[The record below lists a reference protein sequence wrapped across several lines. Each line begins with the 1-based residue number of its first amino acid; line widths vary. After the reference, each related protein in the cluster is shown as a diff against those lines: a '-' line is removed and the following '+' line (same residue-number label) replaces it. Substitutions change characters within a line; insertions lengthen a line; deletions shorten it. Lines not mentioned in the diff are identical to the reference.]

1 MHADPRRPVRGA
13 RYPRP
18 QPPKEPPLDVF
29 ELRRKLVDD
38 YGQYAKSFV
47 SIADERI
54 REHVD
59 RELREGLLWPEP
71 LIQLNPA
78 FESGGT
84 VDELVERKLLHPECE
99 RIFSAKA
106 LLPDGQIEDRGPLRL
121 HRHQTD
127 AIEAARANANYVL
140 TTGTGSGKS
149 LTYIIP
155 IVDRVLRHGSGQGIQ
170 AIIVYPM
177 NALANSQ
184 IGELDKYINFGY
196 PDRKGP
202 VTFARYTG
210 QESDEER
217 LAIMA
222 NPPDILITNYVMME
236 LILTRPYEKKLTSA
250 AKGLKFLVFDE
261 LHTYRGR
268 QGADVA
274 LLARRIRNACEADD
288 VQHIGT
294 SATMA
299 STVGT
304 LDEQRAEVARV
315 ASQLFGAPVEP
326 KNVIG
331 ETLRRVT
338 NAADMDDPD
347 FKTRLRDR
355 LTPAAPPPTD
365 FAPFVADPLSAWIE
379 DAIGLTKDSTT
390 GRLIRRKPR
399 SISGRDGAA
408 AELAEVAGIPEDAA
422 ASVIRDQLLAGYRID
437 DPETGFRVFAFRL
450 HQFISRG
457 ETVYGTIEEP
467 SERYLTTEA
476 QRYVPG
482 DRSKIL
488 FPLAFCREC
497 GQDYYPVWLSDGEG
511 GRSLT
516 ERDQFDVQ
524 SDGRLAAGFVFID
537 GAETS
542 WPTDS
547 EEVTKRLPDDWLEA
561 HDGATRPKKDVGKN
575 LPRAIRLLPDGKED
589 DEGLDVWFVPA
600 PFRFCLNCGVAYTAR
615 QRSDFA
621 KLATLGSGGRSTA
634 TTILSLSV
642 VRGLRADESLEEKAR
657 KLLSFT
663 DNRQDASLQA
673 GHFNDFVQTS
683 LLRSALFTAATG
695 AGEEGLTHEALAQ
708 RVFDALS
715 LPATYY
721 ASDPDVK
728 YAARDETDRALR
740 NVIGYRLY
748 RDQMR
753 GWRITSPNL
762 EQCGLLRIDYRSL
775 HDLCANDEDW
785 QGTHPALAL
794 ADAETR
800 VRIAKVLLDHM
811 RRELAIKVDYLNEQT
826 QEQIQQQSS
835 VQLRHPW
842 AIDDGERLESARTLF
857 PRSRKPNDYR
867 GFAFLSPLSGFGQ
880 YLRRPATLPHLN
892 ERLKAAETGQV
903 IVDLLATLKI
913 AGLVEQVKEAA
924 DADDVPG
931 YQIPASAMVW
941 KAGDGTAGFVDPI
954 RVPRAPEEGRR
965 TNDFFVR
972 FYRSIAEDAKG
983 LIAHEHTAQVP
994 SELREE
1000 REAEFREATLPV
1012 LFCSPTMELG
1022 VDIAE
1027 LNAVNM
1033 RNVPPTPANY
1043 AQRSGRAGRSGQP
1056 ALVFTYCTTGSPHD
1070 QYYFRRQHDMVSGQV
1085 APPRIDLGNEDL
1097 VRAHVQAIWLAET
1110 GASLGSSLR
1119 DVLDVEG
1126 DDPSLDLLPNL
1137 KEQAESATSRQLARD
1152 RADVVLASIGTEL
1165 TNAPWFDDDWLE
1177 RAIDGAAL
1185 RLDDACDRWRGLY
1198 RAAREQRE
1206 RQNKVIGDASK
1217 DQKAKNEAKRLRR
1230 EAESQLELLTSEG
1243 SGSSIQSDFYSY
1255 RYFASEGLLPGYSF
1269 PRLPLS
1275 AYVPGGRR
1283 ARDDGEFVS
1292 RPRFLAVSEFGPR
1305 SFIYHEGSRFIVN
1318 RVLMPPEERTD
1329 DGEGL
1334 ATSTVKWCTA
1344 CGYLHPVLQPPGPDL
1359 CERCAVPLD
1368 TPITNLFRLQNV
1380 ATKRRDRISSDEE
1393 ERMRQGYDVR
1403 TGIRF
1408 TQRHGVADSRTA
1420 TVHLGDDSISTLT
1433 FGDSA
1438 EIWRVNLGWRRQ
1450 TRTGKRGFVLDTQ
1463 NGYWARNE
1471 AADKELD
1478 PEDPM
1483 SPSRATVIPYV
1494 EDRKNALLLEFT
1506 EPQDAALLA
1515 SMQAALKRG
1524 IGSVYELEDNELA
1537 AEPLPTPEDRRTILF
1552 YEAAEGGAGV
1562 LRRLVDDP
1570 GQLARVAAAA
1580 LEICHYD
1587 TATGEDIG
1595 HAPGARF
1602 DCEAGCY
1609 DCLMSYMNQPDH
1621 DVLDRKLLPPLLTAL
1636 REAHVDVSP
1645 VATSREDHLAELKN
1659 LTDSGL
1665 ERSWLDFV
1673 YERDLALPTS
1683 GQKLIEECHA
1693 RPDFFYDHHGAAV
1706 FIDGPH
1712 HDEATQGRL
1721 DDRKRTCLEDLGYT
1735 VIRFGYDVGE
1745 WEAVLRRF
1753 PSVFGV
1759 ST

>member
-1 MHADPRRPVRGA
+1 
-13 RYPRP
+13 
-18 QPPKEPPLDVF
+18 LDVF
-29 ELRRKLVDD
+29 ELRRKLVED
-38 YGQYAKSFV
+38 YGEYATSFV
-47 SIADERI
+47 NVADDRI
-54 REHVD
+54 REHID
-59 RELREGLLWPEP
+59 EELKGGLLWPEP

-84 VDELVERKLLHPECE
+84 VDELVARGLLHEECE
-99 RIFSAKA
+99 RIFRKKG
-106 LLPDGQIEDRGPLRL
+106 LLPGGQVEDRGPLRL
-121 HRHQTD
+121 HKHQTE
-127 AIEAARANANYVL
+127 AIEAANAGANYVL

-149 LTYIIP
+149 LTYIVP
-155 IVDRVLRHGSGQGIQ
+155 IVDRVLRSGSGQGIK

-184 IGELDKYINFGY
+184 IGELDKYINLGY

-222 NPPDILITNYVMME
+222 NPPDILVTNYVMME
-236 LILTRPYEKKLTSA
+236 LILTRPMEKKLTSA
-250 AKGLKFLVFDE
+250 AKDLRFLVFDE

-274 LLARRIRNACEADD
+274 LLARRIRNACGVED

-304 LDEQRAEVARV
+304 LDQQRAEVARV
-315 ASQLFGAPVEP
+315 ASQLFGKKVEP
-326 KNVIG
+326 EHVIG
-331 ETLRRVT
+331 ETLRRATGAVEIDD
-338 NAADMDDPD
+338 AD
-347 FKTRLRDR
+347 FIARLQER
-355 LTPAAPPPTD
+355 LASAGALPTD
-365 FAPFVADPLSAWIE
+365 HASFVADPLSAWIE
-379 DAIGLTKDSTT
+379 DAIGLTTDRST

-399 SISGRDGAA
+399 AINGPDGAA
-408 AELAEVAGIPEDAA
+408 VELASVASITSEE
-422 ASVIRDQLLAGYRID
+422 ASKSIQEHLLAGYQIS

-457 ETVYGTIEEP
+457 ETVYATIEDR
-467 SERYLTTEA
+467 SLRYLTTEA
-476 QRYVPG
+476 QRFVPG

-497 GQDYYPVWLSDGEG
+497 GQDYYPVWLNDIDGE
-511 GRSLT
+511 RTVT
-516 ERDQFDVQ
+516 ERDLFEIQ
-524 SDGRLAAGFVFID
+524 SDRSVVAGFVFVD
-537 GAETS
+537 GEGNS
-542 WPTDS
+542 WPSDPQDI
-547 EEVTKRLPDDWLEA
+547 VKRLPDDWLEA
-561 HDGATRPKKDVGKN
+561 HDGATRVKKDVAKN
-575 LPRAIRLLPDGKED
+575 LPRSIRILPVGEED
-589 DEGLDVWFVPA
+589 EEGIDVWFVPA
-600 PFRFCLNCGVAYTAR
+600 PFRFCLRCGVAYTAR

-642 VRGLRADESLEEKAR
+642 VRGLRADQSLEAKAR

-683 LLRSALFTAATG
+683 LLRSALFAA
-695 AGEEGLTHEALAQ
+695 ASAASDEGVQHEALAQ

-715 LPATYY
+715 LPAEYY

-728 YAARDETDRALR
+728 YAAKEETERALR
-740 NVIGYRLY
+740 NVIGYRIY

-762 EQCGLLRIDYRSL
+762 EQCGLLWIDYRSL
-775 HDLCANDEDW
+775 EELCATDDDW

-800 VRIAKVLLDHM
+800 KKVAKVLLDHM
-811 RRELAIKVDYLNEQT
+811 RRELAIKVDYLSEQT
-826 QEQIQQQSS
+826 QEQIQLQSS
-835 VQLRHPW
+835 VKLRSPW
-842 AIDDGERLESARTLF
+842 AIDEGERLEAATVLF
-857 PRSRKPNDYR
+857 PRSQKPGDYR
-867 GFAFLSPLSGFGQ
+867 GFTYLSALSGFGQ

-892 ERLKAAETGQV
+892 ERLKAVETAQV
-903 IVDLLATLKI
+903 IVDLLATLRI
-913 AGLVEQVKEAA
+913 AGLVERVKEPN
-924 DADDVPG
+924 DSDDVPG

-972 FYRSIAEDAKG
+972 FYRTIAEDAKG

-994 SELREE
+994 SDVREE
-1000 REAEFREATLPV
+1000 REAEFREARLPV

-1085 APPRIDLGNEDL
+1085 APPKIDLGNEDL

-1119 DVLDVEG
+1119 DVLDVDGE
-1126 DDPSLDLLPNL
+1126 DPTLELLPNL
-1137 KEQAESATSRQLARD
+1137 RAQAESSTAKQRARD
-1152 RADVVLASIGTEL
+1152 RAITVLESIGAEL
-1165 TNAPWFDDDWLE
+1165 TGAPWFEDGWLD
-1177 RAIDGAAL
+1177 RTIDGAA
-1185 RLDDACDRWRGLY
+1185 RELDAACDRWRALY

-1206 RQNKVIGDASK
+1206 KQNKIIGDASK
-1217 DQKAKNEAKRLRR
+1217 GQKEKNEAKRLRR
-1230 EAESQLELLTSEG
+1230 EAESQLELLTSETPG
-1243 SGSSIQSDFYSY
+1243 SLIQSDFYSY

-1275 AYVPGGRR
+1275 AYIPGGRR
-1283 ARDDGEFVS
+1283 ARQDGEFVS

-1305 SFIYHEGSRFIVN
+1305 SFIYHEGSRFIIN
-1318 RVLMPPEERTD
+1318 RVLMPPDERSD
-1329 DGEGL
+1329 EGEGL
-1334 ATSTVKWCTA
+1334 ATRSVKWCTT
-1344 CGYLHPVLQPPGPDL
+1344 CGYLHPMSNTSSPDL
-1359 CERCAVPLD
+1359 CERCTAPLD

-1393 ERMRQGYDVR
+1393 ERMRQGYDIR

-1408 TQRHGVADSRTA
+1408 TQRHGALDSRTA
-1420 TVHLGDDSISTLT
+1420 TVHAGETPIATLT

-1438 EIWRVNLGWRRQ
+1438 EIWRVNMGWRRQ
-1450 TRTGKRGFVLDTQ
+1450 TKTGKRGFVLDTQ

-1471 AADKELD
+1471 ANDLD

-1483 SPSRATVIPYV
+1483 SPSVVTVIPYV
-1494 EDRKNALLLEFT
+1494 EDRKNALLFEFT
-1506 EPQDAALLA
+1506 EPQDKALLA
-1515 SMQAALKRG
+1515 SMQAALKRA
-1524 IGSVYELEDNELA
+1524 IGVVYELEDNELA
-1537 AEPLPTPEDRRTILF
+1537 AEPLPTPDDRRTILF

-1580 LEICHYD
+1580 LEICHYH
-1587 TATGEDIG
+1587 TATGDDLH
-1595 HAPGARF
+1595 HAPTARF
-1602 DCEAGCY
+1602 DCEAACY
-1609 DCLMSYMNQPDH
+1609 DCLMSYTNQPDH
-1621 DVLDRKLLPPLLTAL
+1621 DVLDRKLLPGLLTQL
-1636 REAHVDVSP
+1636 REAHVDASP
-1645 VATSREDHLAELKN
+1645 VAKTREEHLAELKI

-1665 ERSWLDFV
+1665 ERNWLDFIF
-1673 YERDLALPTS
+1673 ERDLALPTS
-1683 GQKLIEECHA
+1683 GQKLIQDCHA
-1693 RPDFFYDHHGAAV
+1693 RPDFYYDHHGATV

-1712 HDEATQGRL
+1712 HDEATQTKL
-1721 DDRKRTCLEDLGYT
+1721 DDQKRRCLEDLGYT
-1735 VIRFGYDVGE
+1735 VIRFGFEPTE
-1745 WEAVLRRF
+1745 WETVVRHY
-1753 PSVFGV
+1753 PSIFGV
-1759 ST
+1759 ES

>member
-1 MHADPRRPVRGA
+1 M
-13 RYPRP
+13 
-18 QPPKEPPLDVF
+18 DVF
-29 ELRRKLVDD
+29 ELRRKLVED
-38 YGQYAKSFV
+38 YGQYATSFV
-47 SIADERI
+47 NIADDRI

-59 RELREGLLWPEP
+59 EEFKRGLLWPEP

-84 VDELVERKLLHPECE
+84 VDELVARGLLHPECE
-99 RIFSAKA
+99 RIFRAKS
-106 LLPDGQIEDRGPLRL
+106 LLPDGQLDDRGPLRL

-127 AIEAARANANYVL
+127 AINAANADANYVL

-149 LTYIIP
+149 LTYIVP
-155 IVDRVLRHGSGQGIQ
+155 IVDRVLRSGTGQGIK

-184 IGELDKYINFGY
+184 IGELDKYINLGY

-210 QESDEER
+210 QESDDDR

-222 NPPDILITNYVMME
+222 NPPDILVTNYVMME
-236 LILTRPYEKKLTSA
+236 LILTRPMEKKLTSA
-250 AKGLKFLVFDE
+250 AKGLEFLVFDE

-274 LLARRIRNACEADD
+274 LLARRIRNACGAEK

-299 STVGT
+299 STTGT
-304 LDEQRAEVARV
+304 LDEQRAKVAQV
-315 ASQLFGAPVEP
+315 ASQLFGASVEP
-326 KNVIG
+326 QHVIG
-331 ETLRRVT
+331 ETLRRAT
-338 NAADMDDPD
+338 SAIDIEDPT

-355 LTPAAPPPTD
+355 LAATLTPPED
-365 FAPFVADPLSAWIE
+365 HSSFIADPLSAWIE
-379 DAIGLTKDSTT
+379 DAIGLTTDSVT

-399 SISGRDGAA
+399 AITGTDGVAA
-408 AELAEVAGIPEDAA
+408 QLAAVAGVTPETAA
-422 ASVIRDQLLAGYRID
+422 NAIQDQLLAGYEIT
-437 DPETGFRVFAFRL
+437 DPDTDFRMFAFRL

-457 ETVYGTIEEP
+457 ETVYATIEDP
-467 SERYLTTEA
+467 PERYLTTEA
-476 QRYVPG
+476 QRFVPG

-497 GQDYYPVWLSDGEG
+497 GQDYYPVWLNDLADE
-511 GRSLT
+511 RTVT
-516 ERDQFDVQ
+516 ERDVFEAQ
-524 SDGRLAAGFVFID
+524 SERGVRAGFIFVE
-537 GAETS
+537 GEGNS
-542 WPTDS
+542 WPSDA
-547 EEVTKRLPDDWLEA
+547 EEVVKRLPDDWLEA
-561 HDGATRPKKDVGKN
+561 HEGATRAKKDVAKN
-575 LPRAIRLLPDGKED
+575 LPISIRVLPAGKED
-589 DEGLDVWFVPA
+589 EDGLDVWFIPA
-600 PFRFCLNCGVAYTAR
+600 PFRFCLRCGVAYTAR

-642 VRGLRADESLEEKAR
+642 VRGLRADETLEAKAR

-683 LLRSALFTAATG
+683 LLRSALFTAAE
-695 AGEEGLTHEALAQ
+695 AEGEAGLTHEMLAQ
-708 RVFDALS
+708 RVFDALA
-715 LPATYY
+715 LPAEFY
-721 ASDPDVK
+721 ASDPDAK
-728 YAARDETDRALR
+728 YAAKDETDRALR

-748 RDQMR
+748 RDLMR

-775 HDLCANDEDW
+775 EDLCATNEDW

-794 ADAETR
+794 AESDTR
-800 VRIAKVLLDHM
+800 SKIAKVLLDHM
-811 RRELAIKVDYLNEQT
+811 RRELAIKVDYLNEQV

-835 VQLRHPW
+835 VQLRSPW
-842 AIDDGERLESARTLF
+842 AIDEGERLETATVLF
-857 PRSRKPNDYR
+857 PRSQKPGDYR
-867 GFAFLSPLSGFGQ
+867 GFTYLSALSGFGQ
-880 YLRRPATLPHLN
+880 YLRRPATLPHLH
-892 ERLKAAETGQV
+892 ERLKADETAQV
-903 IVDLLATLKI
+903 IVDLLATLRI
-913 AGLVEQVKEAA
+913 AGLVERVKEPS

-931 YQIPASAMVW
+931 YQMPASAMLW
-941 KAGDGTAGFVDPI
+941 KAGDGTAGFIDPI
-954 RVPRAPEEGRR
+954 RVPRAPEDGRR

-972 FYRSIAEDAKG
+972 FYRTIAEDAKG

-994 SELREE
+994 SDVREE
-1000 REAEFREATLPV
+1000 REEEFREARLPV

-1070 QYYFRRQHDMVSGQV
+1070 QYYFRRQQDMVSGQV
-1085 APPRIDLGNEDL
+1085 APPKIDLSNEDL
-1097 VRAHVQAIWLAET
+1097 VRAHVQAIWLSET

-1119 DVLDVEG
+1119 DVLDVDG
-1126 DDPSLDLLPNL
+1126 DEPTLQLLPNL
-1137 KEQAESATSRQLARD
+1137 KAQAESATAKAHARD
-1152 RADVVLASIGTEL
+1152 RATVVLASIGAEL
-1165 TNAPWFDDDWLE
+1165 TNATWFDDSWLE
-1177 RAIDGAAL
+1177 RTIDGAAL
-1185 RLDDACDRWRGLY
+1185 ELDDACDRWRALY
-1198 RAAREQRE
+1198 RAAREQRDK
-1206 RQNKVIGDASK
+1206 QNKIIGDASK
-1217 DQKAKNEAKRLRR
+1217 GQKEKNEAKRLRR
-1230 EAESQLELLTSEG
+1230 EAESQLELLTAEVAG
-1243 SGSSIQSDFYSY
+1243 RSIQSDFYSY

-1275 AYVPGGRR
+1275 AYIPGGRR
-1283 ARDDGEFVS
+1283 SRHDGEFVS

-1305 SFIYHEGSRFIVN
+1305 SFIYHEGSRYIIN
-1318 RVLMPPEERTD
+1318 RVLMPPDERSEE
-1329 DGEGL
+1329 GEGL
-1334 ATSTVKWCTA
+1334 ATRSVKWCMT
-1344 CGYLHPVLQPPGPDL
+1344 CGYLHPLSDATGPDL
-1359 CERCAVPLD
+1359 CERCEAPLD

-1393 ERMRQGYDVR
+1393 ERMRQGYDIR

-1408 TQRHGVADSRTA
+1408 TQRHGTADFRTA
-1420 TVHLGDDSISTLT
+1420 TVRVAEEPVATLT

-1438 EIWRVNLGWRRQ
+1438 EIWRVNMGWRRQ
-1450 TRTGKRGFVLDTQ
+1450 TKTGKRGFVLDTQ

-1471 AADKELD
+1471 ANDLD

-1483 SPSRATVIPYV
+1483 SPSVATVIPFV
-1494 EDRKNALLLEFT
+1494 EDRKNALLFEFT
-1506 EPQDAALLA
+1506 EPRDKATLA
-1515 SMQAALKRG
+1515 SLQAALKRA
-1524 IGSVYELEDNELA
+1524 IGAVYELEDNELA
-1537 AEPLPTPEDRRTILF
+1537 AEPLPTPDDRRTILF

-1562 LRRLVDDP
+1562 LRRLADDP

-1587 TATGEDIG
+1587 TATGEDLR
-1595 HAPGARF
+1595 HAPTARF
-1602 DCEAGCY
+1602 DCEAACY
-1609 DCLMSYMNQPDH
+1609 DCLMSYTNQPDH
-1621 DVLDRKLLPPLLTAL
+1621 DVLDRKVLQGLLTQL
-1636 REAHVDVSP
+1636 REAHVEVSP
-1645 VATSREDHLAELKN
+1645 VAKTREEHLAELKN

-1665 ERSWLDFV
+1665 ERDWLDFV
-1673 YERDLALPTS
+1673 FDRDLALPSS

-1693 RPDFFYDHHGAAV
+1693 RPDFYYDHHGATV
-1706 FIDGPH
+1706 FIDGPY
-1712 HDEATQGRL
+1712 HDDATQGKL
-1721 DDRKRTCLEDLGYT
+1721 DDQKRRCLEDLGYT
-1735 VIRFGYDVGE
+1735 VIRFGYEPGE
-1745 WEAVLRRF
+1745 WETVLHQF

-1759 ST
+1759 EQ

>member
-1 MHADPRRPVRGA
+1 M
-13 RYPRP
+13 
-18 QPPKEPPLDVF
+18 DVF
-29 ELRRKLVDD
+29 ELRRKLVED
-38 YGQYAKSFV
+38 YGEYATSFV
-47 SIADERI
+47 NIADERI
-54 REHVD
+54 RGHVEQ
-59 RELREGLLWPEP
+59 ELSGGLLWPEP

-84 VDELVERKLLHPECE
+84 VDELVGRGLLHPECE
-99 RIFSAKA
+99 RIFRAKS
-106 LLPDGQIEDRGPLRL
+106 LLTDGQIDDRGPLRL
-121 HRHQTD
+121 HQHQTD
-127 AIEAARANANYVL
+127 AIEAANAGANYVL

-149 LTYIIP
+149 LTYIVP
-155 IVDRVLRHGSGQGIQ
+155 IVDRVLRSGTGQGIK

-184 IGELDKYINFGY
+184 IGELDKYINLGY
-196 PDRKGP
+196 PNRKGP

-210 QESDEER
+210 QESDEDR

-222 NPPDILITNYVMME
+222 NPPDILVTNYVMME
-236 LILTRPYEKKLTSA
+236 LILTRPIEKKLTSA

-274 LLARRIRNACEADD
+274 LLARRIRNACGVEE

-304 LDEQRAEVARV
+304 LDEQRAEVASV
-315 ASQLFGAPVEP
+315 ASQLFGAKVEP
-326 KNVIG
+326 EHVIG
-331 ETLRRVT
+331 ETLRRAT
-338 NAADMDDPD
+338 SAIDIDDPD
-347 FKTRLRDR
+347 FKTKLKERLE
-355 LTPAAPPPTD
+355 PATAPPADYASFIT
-365 FAPFVADPLSAWIE
+365 DPLSAWIE
-379 DAIGLTKDSTT
+379 DAIGLTGDSTT

-399 SISGRDGAA
+399 ALGGPDGAA
-408 AELAEVAGIPEDAA
+408 QELATVAAVTAEAA
-422 ASVIRDQLLAGYRID
+422 GNAIREQLLAGYRIA
-437 DPETGFRVFAFRL
+437 DPENGFRVFAFRL

-457 ETVYGTIEEP
+457 ETVYATVEEAP
-467 SERYLTTEA
+467 DRYLTTEA
-476 QRYVPG
+476 QRFVPG

-497 GQDYYPVWLSDGEG
+497 GQDYYPVWLNDAADV
-511 GRSLT
+511 RTVT
-516 ERDQFDVQ
+516 ERDLFEVQ
-524 SDGRLAAGFVFID
+524 SDRGVAAGFVFID
-537 GAETS
+537 SEGNS
-542 WPTDS
+542 WSSDT
-547 EEVTKRLPDDWLEA
+547 EEIVKRLPDDWLEA
-561 HDGATRPKKDVGKN
+561 HDGATRAKKDVAKN
-575 LPRAIRLLPDGKED
+575 LPRSIRVLPEGKED
-589 DEGLDVWFVPA
+589 DDGLDVWFVPA
-600 PFRFCLNCGVAYTAR
+600 PFRFCLRCGVAYTAR

-642 VRGLRADESLEEKAR
+642 VRGLRADESLEVKAR

-683 LLRSALFTAATG
+683 LLRSALFTAANA
-695 AGEEGLTHEALAQ
+695 AGDEGLTHETLAQ
-708 RVFDALS
+708 RVFDALA
-715 LPATYY
+715 LPVAYY
-721 ASDPDVK
+721 ASDPEAK
-728 YAARDETDRALR
+728 YAAKDETDRALR

-775 HDLCANDEDW
+775 QELCATDEDW
-785 QGTHPALAL
+785 QGTHAALAL
-794 ADAETR
+794 ADPETR
-800 VRIAKVLLDHM
+800 VKIAKVLLDHM
-811 RRELAIKVDYLNEQT
+811 RRELAIKVDFLNEQT

-835 VQLRHPW
+835 VQLRSPW
-842 AIDDGERLESARTLF
+842 AIDEGERLETATVLF
-857 PRSRKPNDYR
+857 PRSQKPGDYR
-867 GFAFLSPLSGFGQ
+867 GFTYLSALSGFGQ
-880 YLRRPATLPHLN
+880 YLRRPATLPHLL
-892 ERLKAAETGQV
+892 ERLKANETAKV
-903 IVDLLATLKI
+903 IVDLLATLRI
-913 AGLVEQVKEAA
+913 AGLVERVKEAH
-924 DADDVPG
+924 DTDDVPG

-972 FYRSIAEDAKG
+972 FYRTIAEDAKG

-994 SELREE
+994 SDVREE
-1000 REAEFREATLPV
+1000 REAEFREARLPV

-1070 QYYFRRQHDMVSGQV
+1070 QYYFRRQQDMVSGQV
-1085 APPRIDLGNEDL
+1085 APPKIDLSNEDL

-1119 DVLDVEG
+1119 DVLDVDGE
-1126 DDPSLDLLPNL
+1126 DPSLELLPNL
-1137 KEQAESATSRQLARD
+1137 KSLAESPTAKQHARD
-1152 RADVVLASIGTEL
+1152 RATTVLASIGAEL
-1165 TNAPWFDDDWLE
+1165 TGAPWFDDGWLE
-1177 RAIDGAAL
+1177 KTIDGAA
-1185 RLDDACDRWRGLY
+1185 RELDDACDRWRALY

-1206 RQNKVIGDASK
+1206 KQNKVIGDASK
-1217 DQKAKNEAKRLRR
+1217 SQKDKNEAKRLRR
-1230 EAESQLELLTSEG
+1230 EAESQLELLTSEA

-1275 AYVPGGRR
+1275 AYIPGGRR
-1283 ARDDGEFVS
+1283 ARQDGEFVS

-1305 SFIYHEGSRFIVN
+1305 SFIYHEGSRFIIN
-1318 RVLMPPEERTD
+1318 RVLMPPDERSN

-1334 ATSTVKWCTA
+1334 ATSSVKWCVT
-1344 CGYLHPVLQPPGPDL
+1344 CGYLHPMSNATGPDL
-1359 CERCAVPLD
+1359 CERCQAPLD

-1393 ERMRQGYDVR
+1393 ERMRQGYDIR

-1408 TQRHGVADSRTA
+1408 TQRHGTADFRTA
-1420 TVHLGDDSISTLT
+1420 TVHVAKTSVATLT

-1438 EIWRVNLGWRRQ
+1438 EIWRVNMGWRRQ
-1450 TRTGKRGFVLDTQ
+1450 TKIGKRGFVLDTQ

-1471 AADKELD
+1471 ANELD

-1483 SPSRATVIPYV
+1483 SPSVATVIPYV

-1506 EPQDAALLA
+1506 EPEPKATLA
-1515 SMQAALKRG
+1515 SVQAALKRA
-1524 IGSVYELEDNELA
+1524 ICAVYELEDNELA

-1587 TATGEDIG
+1587 TATGDDVR
-1595 HAPGARF
+1595 HAPSARF
-1602 DCEAGCY
+1602 DCEAACY
-1609 DCLMSYMNQPDH
+1609 DCLMSYTNQPDH
-1621 DVLDRKLLPPLLTAL
+1621 DVLDRKLLPALLDQL
-1636 REAHVDVSP
+1636 REAHVEVSP
-1645 VATSREDHLAELKN
+1645 VAKTREEHLVELKN

-1665 ERSWLDFV
+1665 EREWLDFV
-1673 YERDLALPTS
+1673 FERDLALPTS

-1693 RPDFFYDHHGAAV
+1693 RPDFFYDHHGATV

-1712 HDEATQGRL
+1712 HDDATQAKL
-1721 DDRKRTCLEDLGYT
+1721 DDQKRRCLEDLGYT
-1735 VIRFGYDVGE
+1735 VIRFGYE
-1745 WEAVLRRF
+1745 LPKWESVVRRF

-1759 ST
+1759 SE